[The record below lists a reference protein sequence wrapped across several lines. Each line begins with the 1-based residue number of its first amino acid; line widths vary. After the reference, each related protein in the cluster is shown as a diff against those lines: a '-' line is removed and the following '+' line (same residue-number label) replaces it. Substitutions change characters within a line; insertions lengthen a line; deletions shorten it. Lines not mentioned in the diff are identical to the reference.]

1 MDSISRLAVVIDN
14 GTGRLERTSITC
26 GRKEIQLALDKRHSI
41 LIEFRYNMQRQ
52 SQIVSPKMME
62 AFFPEERRRSKKKKD
77 SFAKPQDSIAR
88 TDSGSQAFNVPQLGS
103 KTVSRCLNSSLK
115 LLMSSCSFL
124 LFNCFHNDMR
134 LSV

>member
-26 GRKEIQLALDKRHSI
+26 GRKEIQLALDKRHSV
-41 LIEFRYNMQRQ
+41 LLEFRYNMQRQ

-115 LLMSSCSFL
+115 LLMSNCSFL
-124 LFNCFHNDMR
+124 LFNCFHNDICI
-134 LSV
+134 

>member
-26 GRKEIQLALDKRHSI
+26 GRKEIQLALDKRHSV
-41 LIEFRYNMQRQ
+41 LLELYNMQRQ

-115 LLMSSCSFL
+115 LLMSNCSFL
-124 LFNCFHNDMR
+124 LFNCFHNDICI
-134 LSV
+134 